1 MYYFNINKKMKY
13 LTDKNLSLNAKGL
26 LSIILFQEE
35 INEDKLDNYCS
46 DDNKTIKYALLQLKF
61 NRYIK
66 YDAGS
71 GNFTPSE
78 LFELTDWIPTLED
91 LGVKPQEKIKIK

>member
-35 INEDKLDNYCS
+35 INENKLEKYCS
-46 DDNKTIKYALLQLKF
+46 NDSETIKYALLELKF

-66 YDAGS
+66 YNA
-71 GNFTPSE
+71 
-78 LFELTDWIPTLED
+78 D
-91 LGVKPQEKIKIK
+91 LGKHIASPISFNELSEEDYKI

>member
-13 LTDKNLSLNAKGL
+13 LTDKKLSLNAKGL

-35 INEDKLDNYCS
+35 INENKLEKYCTEDNE
-46 DDNKTIKYALLQLKF
+46 TIKYTLLELKF

-66 YDAGS
+66 YDANLEKNIAS
-71 GNFTPSE
+71 PISFNELSE
-78 LFELTDWIPTLED
+78 ED
-91 LGVKPQEKIKIK
+91 YKI

>member
-13 LTDKNLSLNAKGL
+13 LTDKKLSLNAKDL

-35 INEDKLDNYCS
+35 INENKLEKYCT
-46 DDNKTIKYALLQLKF
+46 DDNETIKYALLELKY

-66 YDAGS
+66 YDA
-71 GNFTPSE
+71 
-78 LFELTDWIPTLED
+78 D
-91 LGVKPQEKIKIK
+91 LGKHIASPISFNELSEDDYKI